1 MGLFKKIGKALK
13 KGVKAV
19 GKVASKA
26 APLIAM
32 VPGVGTLGGAALG
45 AGGALLS
52 GSNVG
57 TALKRGALGAAGGI
71 GGNLLRGRNLLTG
84 AGKVAGL
91 VGKGTTKA
99 AGSMVNKGGVRNLS
113 SVLAQT
119 PVSPEADTPGLL
131 SRVGRAAGSVG
142 RGALNVAGDV
152 AGTAGRWALDNPLL
166 LAQGGLA
173 ALGTVQGAQQQ
184 GEADAMRRRA
194 LEGVMAE
201 PEPGTYG
208 DYTDPTNP
216 YAMRGAGAMNP
227 AQRSARRALS
237 GY

>member
-91 VGKGTTKA
+91 VGKATQGNTPFGSAGKILSGTTS
-99 AGSMVNKGGVRNLS
+99 AGPS
-113 SVLAQT
+113 
-119 PVSPEADTPGLL
+119 LL

-142 RGALNVAGDV
+142 RGALGAVGDV
-152 AGTAGRWALDNPLL
+152 AGGVGRFALDNPLL

-184 GEADAMRRRA
+184 GEADRLRRQA

-216 YAMRGAGAMNP
+216 YAMRGAGTMNP